1 MCRNYQMRKN
11 AAAEILKIPP
21 CRDTMRIILPLLLF
35 FSFGI
40 ALFSQEMSAKPLF
53 APGDL
58 TIIPPDIDYYGQVV
72 NRADIPELLKTLPEA
87 DPDLQDDIRF
97 QPEIWARD
105 IRLNRD
111 IWCLQFSFKPLRLI
125 DVDIPNAEGNYDT
138 KKVWYLVY
146 NVKNLG
152 PADLDQ
158 KKINSSLGSAV
169 PAGKELKMRVPTDT
183 TPLDVPRSAA
193 LEIRQQTGVFA
204 PRPGK
209 DEPIRFTPHFVLATH
224 RLVLETVPVTDSET
238 GKTEW
243 QTESMP
249 IAYDDRII
257 PLALPKIAK
266 REGMKALPETTV
278 SIPLK
283 EIASGEDLWGV
294 AMWTDI
300 DPRINEFSIF
310 VSGLT
315 NAYQWSNKTTADG
328 TYENTG
334 KFGEGRIL
342 KRRVLK
348 LDWWRVGDK
357 NSLNETQIHF
367 GSKDLKVKTSVFEQN
382 TGLSSAER
390 KKLEEIV
397 KTADTNKDRRVSL
410 EERAIYHLI
419 QQDWLKPRIEY
430 EWVFL

>member
-1 MCRNYQMRKN
+1 
-11 AAAEILKIPP
+11 
-21 CRDTMRIILPLLLF
+21 MRIILPLLLF
-35 FSFGI
+35 FSFGMT
-40 ALFSQEMSAKPLF
+40 LFSQETSAKPLL
-53 APGDL
+53 ASGNL
-58 TIIPPDIDYYGQVV
+58 TVIPPDIDYQGQVT
-72 NRADIPELLKTLPEA
+72 NRADMTELLVTLKEI
-87 DPDLQDDIRF
+87 DPDLKDDIRF
-97 QPEIWARD
+97 QPEVWAKD

-111 IWCLQFSFKPLRLI
+111 IWCLQFSFKPLRII
-125 DVDIPNAEGNYDT
+125 DVDIPNAAGNYDT

-158 KKINSSLGSAV
+158 KKINSSLGSEI
-169 PAGKELKMRVPTDT
+169 PAGKELNLPVPTDET
-183 TPLDVPRSAA
+183 SLGEPRSATW
-193 LEIRQQTGVFA
+193 EVRQQAGVFE

-224 RLVLETVPVTDSET
+224 RLVLETVSVTDPET

-243 QTESMP
+243 QTESIP

-283 EIASGEDLWGV
+283 EIASGEDVWGV

-334 KFGEGRIL
+334 KLGEGRIL

-367 GSKDLKVKTSVFEQN
+367 GSKDLKVKTSIFDPN
-382 TGLSSAER
+382 AGLSVAAR
-390 KKLEEIV
+390 KKLEEIS
-397 KTADTNKDRRVSL
+397 KAADTNQDGWVSPA
-410 EERAIYHLI
+410 ERAIYHLI
-419 QQDWLKPRIEY
+419 QQDWLKPRLEY